1 LGNDNTCPPLATAS
15 AVAQAHWRRRPQN
28 RSRAASPCLRQPA
41 CNGARAEQPLWWCR
55 GLLSAQFSPAAAAAP
70 SPPLATASAVTL
82 AQRRRRTRNKAQEAA
97 PGHAQCR
104 CTKNRGQRGAAA
116 APGGRTW
123 PATAPPAAPTG
134 ALALL
139 RAPLLVPS
147 GASVRGTKPRKL
159 PQAAPSAAAPRTG
172 VREEQQPRQGG
183 APGLRRVVATAH
195 TCSAN
200 GGSSAA
206 PRPAARAQ
214 RRLRARNKAQE
225 DALGASWCRCT
236 KNRGQRGA
244 AAAPEGRIW
253 PATAPPAAPKGALA
267 LLRAP
272 LLVPSDATLR
282 GTKPREVP
290 LVFWST

>member
-1 LGNDNTCPPLATAS
+1 MLLHAPLFEPS
-15 AVAQAHWRRRPQN
+15 D
-28 RSRAASPCLRQPA
+28 
-41 CNGARAEQPLWWCR
+41 
-55 GLLSAQFSPAAAAAP
+55 AAA
-70 SPPLATASAVTL
+70 
-82 AQRRRRTRNKAQEAA
+82 
-97 PGHAQCR
+97 
-104 CTKNRGQRGAAA
+104 
-116 APGGRTW
+116 
-123 PATAPPAAPTG
+123 
-134 ALALL
+134 
-139 RAPLLVPS
+139 
-147 GASVRGTKPRKL
+147 RGTKTREL
-159 PQAAPSAAAPRTG
+159 PQATPSAAAPRTG

-272 LLVPSDATLR
+272 LLVPSDAALR